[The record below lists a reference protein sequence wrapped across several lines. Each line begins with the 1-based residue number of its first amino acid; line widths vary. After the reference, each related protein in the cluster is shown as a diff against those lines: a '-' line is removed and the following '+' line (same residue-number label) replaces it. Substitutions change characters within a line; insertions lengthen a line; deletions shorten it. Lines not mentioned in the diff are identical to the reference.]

1 MNRHQLYKVP
11 VLLFLLIGI
20 QGDFLQV
27 FIQGTLRMCF
37 HIIRDIPDQLL
48 DIFQTLDF
56 LVFPQ
61 HVQVAA
67 ILQHLLQQLV
77 NADGIHQHAAFLN
90 HRYKRLYVGSCLALS
105 DFIFAQDVIHIR
117 IIMICL

>member
-48 DIFQTLDF
+48 DIFQTLYF

-61 HVQVAA
+61 H
-67 ILQHLLQQLV
+67 I
-77 NADGIHQHAAFLN
+77 
-90 HRYKRLYVGSCLALS
+90 
-105 DFIFAQDVIHIR
+105 
-117 IIMICL
+117 